1 MTSAMGGQPARV
13 LVEIQRLGNN
23 RPPIRRPGTDFP
35 MSDAPE
41 SKPPPPEQSKGTSSS
56 TQLPWSERWDEIA
69 QQRFHRTDW
78 IELAATILMSLA
90 TIAAAWSAYQSTRW
104 GGVQAASYSASGA
117 KRTEATQQNSIAAA
131 QVQIDVMVWITYLEH
146 LQAGDER
153 GTAFLEARFRDE
165 FKPAFEAWMASATP
179 GAVPPGTP
187 FDLPQ
192 YQPEAKRLANQLNAE
207 ADELAATARRANQLG
222 DNFVLVAV
230 VMASVLFFAGV
241 GTKVKARGTRLF
253 MLVAGFALFVA
264 GVWFMLSMPQ
274 NFGL

>member
-1 MTSAMGGQPARV
+1 
-13 LVEIQRLGNN
+13 
-23 RPPIRRPGTDFP
+23 

-41 SKPPPPEQSKGTSSS
+41 SKPLPPEQSKGTSSS

-165 FKPAFEAWMASATP
+165 FKPAFEAWVALATP

-187 FDLPQ
+187 FELPQ
-192 YQPEAKRLANQLNAE
+192 YQPEARRLAGELNAE
-207 ADELAATARRANQLG
+207 AEQLAAAAQEANQIG

-230 VMASVLFFAGV
+230 IMASVLFFAGV
-241 GTKVKARGTRLF
+241 GTKVKERVLRLL
-253 MLVAGFALFVA
+253 MLLAGFALYSG
-264 GVWFMLSMPQ
+264 GVWFMLQMPQ
-274 NFGL
+274 NFGV

>member
-1 MTSAMGGQPARV
+1 VSDESTSKTPPTGEPGQRSS
-13 LVEIQRLGNN
+13 
-23 RPPIRRPGTDFP
+23 
-35 MSDAPE
+35 SDAI
-41 SKPPPPEQSKGTSSS
+41 
-56 TQLPWSERWDEIA
+56 LPWGERWDAIA
-69 QQRFHRTDW
+69 QERFNRTDW
-78 IELAATILMSLA
+78 IELAATVLLSLA

-104 GGVQAASYSASGA
+104 GGVQANSYSAAAA
-117 KRTEATQQNSIAAA
+117 KRTEATQQNSIYAA
-131 QVQIDVMVWITYLEH
+131 QSQIDVMAWISYLEH
-146 LQAGDER
+146 RQAGDEP
-153 GTAFLEARFRDE
+153 GAAFLQDRFRQE
-165 FKPAFEAWMASATP
+165 FKPAFDAWMAQAAP
-179 GAVPPGTP
+179 GAYPPGTP

-192 YQPEAKRLANQLNAE
+192 YQPEARRLANQLNAE

-253 MLVAGFALFVA
+253 MLFAGFALFVA